1 MVGINIRG
9 VSSFFFFCKLEI
21 RTILHWRL
29 RAELYDVRGN
39 QEKKKT

>member
-9 VSSFFFFCKLEI
+9 VSSFFFYKLEI

-39 QEKKKT
+39 QGKKKT